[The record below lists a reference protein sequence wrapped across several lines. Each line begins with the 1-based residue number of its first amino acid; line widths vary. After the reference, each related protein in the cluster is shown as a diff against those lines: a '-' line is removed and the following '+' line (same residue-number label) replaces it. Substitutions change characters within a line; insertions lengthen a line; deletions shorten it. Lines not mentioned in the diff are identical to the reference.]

1 MSEYLLDYIMY
12 HKKEEPTYLY
22 RQMYIFIGPPN
33 YIGSLNVTI
42 K

>member
-22 RQMYIFIGPPN
+22 HQMYLLDHPII
-33 YIGSLNVTI
+33 
-42 K
+42 